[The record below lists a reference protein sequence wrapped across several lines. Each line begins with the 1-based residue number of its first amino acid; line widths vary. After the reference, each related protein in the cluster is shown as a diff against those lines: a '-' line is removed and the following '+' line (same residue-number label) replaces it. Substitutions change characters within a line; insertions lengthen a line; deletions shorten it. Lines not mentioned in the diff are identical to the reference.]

1 MLFGSAVKLAGVEIY
16 FLTLPLIPVGHA
28 ILPLA
33 IAYSMLYHPVYDDED
48 GHPFWQK
55 LGAVV
60 LDVIVE
66 KLVQCR
72 FPNAFDATVAIPS
85 ALNERDEDPEVIV
98 GRPRVVCSL
107 SAETQYDDRCE
118 NECGALVALKQYLLL
133 SASALLSAAFFVI
146 AIPWTCIALCG
157 GVYELVLLFVAGGHI
172 AFFLVVLLETMAS
185 AAKLDIGAD
194 WRYEAMAA
202 LLLLIPH
209 GRLLMQIFLD

>member
-85 ALNERDEDPEVIV
+85 ALNERNEDPEVIV

-118 NECGALVALKQYLLL
+118 NE
-133 SASALLSAAFFVI
+133 
-146 AIPWTCIALCG
+146 
-157 GVYELVLLFVAGGHI
+157 
-172 AFFLVVLLETMAS
+172 
-185 AAKLDIGAD
+185 
-194 WRYEAMAA
+194 
-202 LLLLIPH
+202 
-209 GRLLMQIFLD
+209 